1 MSKLIEQLKRHEGL
15 KLKPYKCTAGKLTIG
30 YGRNLDDVG
39 ITEIEAEDLLY
50 HDLKKIKH
58 NLSLRG
64 FYVALSGARADAID
78 NMAFNIGISGLFKF
92 KKMIAAIESQDYEL
106 AAKEML
112 DSKWAKQ
119 VPNRAN
125 ELAEQMRTGEYQQ

>member
-1 MSKLIEQLKRHEGL
+1 MNKLIEQLKRHEGL
-15 KLKPYKCTAGKLTIG
+15 KLKPYRCTAGKLTVG

-64 FYVALSGARADAID
+64 FYVALSGARADVID
-78 NMAFNIGISGLFKF
+78 NMAFNIGISGLFNF
-92 KKMIAAIESQDYEL
+92 KRMIAAIELGEWDR
-106 AAKEML
+106 AADEML
-112 DSKWAKQ
+112 NSKWAKQ
-119 VPNRAN
+119 VPNRAS
-125 ELAEQMRTGEYQQ
+125 ELAEQMRTGEYKQ